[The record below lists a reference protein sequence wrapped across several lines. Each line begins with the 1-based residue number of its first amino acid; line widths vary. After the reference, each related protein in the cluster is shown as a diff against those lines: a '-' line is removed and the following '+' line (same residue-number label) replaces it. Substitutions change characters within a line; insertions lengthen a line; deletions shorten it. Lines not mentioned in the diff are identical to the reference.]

1 MEENKRIGLAL
12 SGGGIKGIAHI
23 GVMKALEELD
33 IRPNIISGVSAGA
46 IIGCLFAAGLDAD
59 SVKKFVDQTKFGK
72 AFFPGFT
79 TKGLLKHDFLKT
91 RLKEYLS
98 FEYLED
104 LTIPFKV
111 ACTNL
116 NTGQIEVFDE
126 GPIIPAVA
134 ASSAIPVLFSP
145 EKIGDNLYSDG
156 GVLMNLPAE
165 TIREHCDVLIGVDLI
180 PRVEIKLK
188 QLSGVFSSM
197 SIAARTFYLTIQNNS
212 AKDIALCDILIVPEH
227 IEDHHIFSFN
237 KVEEIFESGYTSTM
251 KQKDQILAQL
261 ERTISK

>member
-23 GVMKALEELD
+23 GVMKAFEELG
-33 IRPNIISGVSAGA
+33 IRPSIISGVSAGA
-46 IIGCLFAAGLDAD
+46 IIGSLFAAGLDAA
-59 SVKKFVDQTKFGK
+59 SVKKFVDQTKFSK

-79 TKGLLKHDFLKT
+79 TKGLLKHDFLKA

-98 FEYLED
+98 YKNIED
-104 LTIPFKV
+104 LPIEFKV

-116 NTGQIEVFDE
+116 NTGRIEVFDK

-145 EKIGDNLYSDG
+145 EQIGDNLYSDG

-165 TIREHCDVLIGVDLI
+165 TIHQHCDVLIGVNLI
-180 PRVEIKLK
+180 PRVEINLK

-212 AKDIALCDILIVPEH
+212 AKDIALCDVLIVPEH

-237 KVEEIFESGYTSTM
+237 KVEEIFESGYISTM

-261 ERTISK
+261 EPTISR